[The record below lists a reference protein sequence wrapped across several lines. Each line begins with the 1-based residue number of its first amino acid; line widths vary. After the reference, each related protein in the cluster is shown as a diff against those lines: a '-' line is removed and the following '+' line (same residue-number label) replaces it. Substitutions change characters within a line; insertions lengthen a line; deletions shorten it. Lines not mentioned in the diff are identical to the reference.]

1 MFYAFD
7 PYKYPKKLVS
17 SYWFSSA
24 SKKTQGTATTET
36 CEEAG
41 PSGAIV
47 LSCWHIFPSLI
58 FIHILILS
66 VCTQKRNLSVWYFTL
81 LSLQNCV
88 KKTANQFHSQCSH
101 SRRQFILTSDTCW
114 LLLPIMPDA
123 REWGCRNNSVDDAI
137 KLVKI
142 LEVCFAW
149 FSASSNSHHK
159 QNSDTYSFFVN
170 FLTGKEIHINSM

>member
-7 PYKYPKKLVS
+7 PYKYPKRNWLPAIDLAQFLQKHSRDCHHNHLWGNV
-17 SYWFSSA
+17 
-24 SKKTQGTATTET
+24 
-36 CEEAG
+36 
-41 PSGAIV
+41 PNGAI
-47 LSCWHIFPSLI
+47 LLFCWCISPSLI
-58 FIHILILS
+58 FRHVPILT
-66 VCTQKRNLSVWYFTL
+66 VHTQTQNLSVWDFTL

-88 KKTANQFHSQCSH
+88 KKTANQFHSQCSR

-123 REWGCRNNSVDDAI
+123 REWDCRNNSVGGAI

-142 LEVCFAW
+142 LEVCCAW
-149 FSASSNSHHK
+149 FSALSNSHHK

-170 FLTGKEIHINSM
+170 FLTSEEIDTH